1 MLREQQM
8 GNNRKLQFA
17 IRAALAATAATA
29 VVPVAL
35 AQTATTTTAPAP
47 DTTLQ
52 EVVVTGSRIQSL
64 NIQSISP
71 ISSVSAVDIQATGLT
86 RVEDILNN
94 LPMVFA
100 GQNSTVSNG
109 SDGTATVDLRG
120 LGAKRTLTLVDG
132 RRLGPGAGDG
142 RNFSDINQ
150 IPTALIER
158 VDILT
163 GGASSVYGADAVS
176 GVVNFVLNTHF
187 QGIKIDASYNYNQ
200 HSQHQGVAE
209 AAVNAAGDASPANS
223 VNTGFGKNVSVL
235 MGSNF
240 DDNRGNATFYA
251 TFDTVAPILEGKYD
265 YGACTLDA
273 TKAGGLKCGGSG
285 TSAKNRAGGY
295 FLASSAGA
303 AGFTNT
309 VDGLTGQFRPFTAND
324 LYNFGPVNFYQRP
337 NERWTAG
344 SFVNYDVNSHV
355 NVYAETMFT
364 RNTSTAQIA
373 ASGDF
378 FNNSFIPCND
388 PLLTAQEA
396 AAICAAGA
404 AQGAS
409 QVIGGVVT
417 PGANLYIGRR
427 NAEGGGRV
435 ASFQSDANR
444 VVIGVKGDFADAWKY
459 DVYAQHGTVDSANQ
473 NLNYFS
479 NANIQNAL
487 TVVPGPG
494 GVPTCASVVNGTDP
508 KCVPWN
514 IWVPGGVTA
523 AATNYLSIPLLV
535 DATTTEEIV
544 SGSVTG
550 DLGKYGLK
558 IPMADEGLKVSLGAE
573 WRSESAVF
581 SPDLQSQLGNAAGS
595 GGPTLPV
602 AGEFTVKEVFTEFGI
617 PIASH
622 LPGAD
627 SLGIDLGY
635 RYSDYSEGFKTN
647 TYKGGVEWAPI
658 HDARFRATYARAV
671 RAPNITEL
679 FTPQSVGLDGNTD
692 PCTGA
697 NVTPGPVTPASKLA
711 NGNTFAQCSAMGVTT
726 AQFGHVAAN
735 PAQQYNGQFS
745 GNAGLQ
751 PEKSDT
757 YSVGIVLQPRFI
769 ENFTTSVDWFEI
781 KVNDTVGPV
790 GADVILGNCLNGV
803 AAACNAVHRDAGG
816 TLWRSPNGFVQDP
829 NINFGSL
836 STKGIDVKMNYRT
849 PIPAAGSMSFSL
861 EGTRLIDL
869 QTQPLTGGPSYNC
882 SALFGAICGA
892 PSPSW
897 RHVFNT
903 TWSTPWDG
911 LDVTL
916 RWRYL
921 GKADSELTSTDPQ
934 LTGKALPQTS
944 HIPAYNYI
952 DLTARFNLYK
962 SISLQLGV
970 NNVTDKDPPL
980 IDSGGG
986 GFGSN
991 CPAISS
997 GPTAS
1002 SCNGNTFPGTYDAL
1016 GRFFFAHLTAQF

>member
-1 MLREQQM
+1 M

-17 IRAALAATAATA
+17 IRAALAAAAVTA
-29 VVPVAL
+29 VVPAAQSQTVA
-35 AQTATTTTAPAP
+35 ATAAPAN
-47 DTTLQ
+47 DTGLQ
-52 EVVVTGSRIQSL
+52 EVVVTGSRIQSPNL
-64 NIQSISP
+64 QAISP
-71 ISSVSAVDIQATGLT
+71 ISTVTAVDIQATGLT

-100 GQNSTVSNG
+100 GMSSTVSNG

-120 LGAKRTLTLVDG
+120 LGPQRTLVLVDG

-163 GGASSVYGADAVS
+163 GGASSVYGADAVA

-187 QGIKIDASYNYNQ
+187 QGIKIDASYNFNN
-200 HSQHQGVAE
+200 HSQHNGVAQS
-209 AAVNAAGDASPANS
+209 AVNAAGDALPSGS

-251 TFDTVAPILEGKYD
+251 TFDTVSPILEGKYD

-273 TKAGGLKCGGSG
+273 TRKGGLACGGSG
-285 TSAKNRAGGY
+285 TSAKNGAGGY
-295 FLASSAGA
+295 FNASSAG
-303 AGFTNT
+303 GSLFTNT
-309 VDGLTGQFRPFTAND
+309 VDGLTGQFRPFTAAD
-324 LYNFGPVNFYQRP
+324 RYNFGPVNFYQRP

-344 SFVNYDVNSHV
+344 AFVNYEVNSHV

-388 PLLTAQEA
+388 PLLTAQEKI
-396 AAICAAGA
+396 AICAAGV

-409 QVIGGVVT
+409 QLIGGVVT

-444 VVIGVKGDFADAWKY
+444 IVIGVKGDIVEAWKY
-459 DVYAQHGTVDSANQ
+459 DVYAQRGTVDNSNQ

-494 GVPTCASVVNGTDP
+494 GVPTCASVINGTDP

-514 IWVPGGVTA
+514 IWVPNGVTP
-523 AATNYLSIPLLV
+523 AATNYLSIPLLIA
-535 DATTTEEIV
+535 ATTTEEVV
-544 SGSVTG
+544 SGSIVG
-550 DLGKYGLK
+550 DLGNYGIK
-558 IPMADEGLKVSLGAE
+558 VPMADEGLKVSFGAE
-573 WRSESAVF
+573 WRSESATF
-581 SPDLQSQLGNAAGS
+581 SPDLESQLGNAAGS

-602 AGEFTVKEVFTEFGI
+602 AGEFTVKEVFTEFGV
-617 PIASH
+617 PLASH

-627 SLGIDLGY
+627 SLGLDFGY

-647 TYKGGVEWAPI
+647 TYKGGFEWAPI
-658 HDARFRATYARAV
+658 HDTRIRATYARAV
-671 RAPNITEL
+671 RAPNILEL
-679 FTPQSVGLDGNTD
+679 YTPRSVALDGSTD
-692 PCTGA
+692 PCTG
-697 NVTPGPVTPASKLA
+697 PVTNPLAPLASQVLA
-711 NGNTFAQCSAMGVTT
+711 NGVTFAQCANSGVT
-726 AQFGHVAAN
+726 AGQFGHIAPNSAA
-735 PAQQYNGQFS
+735 QYNGQLS
-745 GNAGLQ
+745 GNAALQ

-757 YSVGIVLQPRFI
+757 YSFGIVLQPRWI
-769 ENFTTSVDWFEI
+769 ENFSASVDWFEI
-781 KVNDTVGPV
+781 KVNDTIGPV
-790 GADVILGNCLNGV
+790 GGDVILGNCIAGV
-803 AAACNAVHRDAGG
+803 LTACNQVHRDGSG
-816 TLWRSPNGFVQDP
+816 SLWRSPNGFVEDP
-829 NINFGSL
+829 NVNFGSL
-836 STKGIDVKMNYRT
+836 STKGIDVKLNYHT
-849 PIPAAGSMSFSL
+849 PLPAVGSMSFSL

-882 SALFGAICGA
+882 SGLFGAICGA

-916 RWRYL
+916 RWRYI
-921 GKADSELTSTDPQ
+921 GKADSELTSPNPQ
-934 LTGKALPQTS
+934 LSGVALPQTS
-944 HIPAYNYI
+944 HVPAYNYL
-952 DLTARFNLYK
+952 DLTARFNVYK
-962 SISLQLGV
+962 TVTMQIGV
-970 NNVTDKDPPL
+970 NNVTDKDPP
-980 IDSGGG
+980 IFDSGGG

-997 GPTAS
+997 GPTGS

>member
-1 MLREQQM
+1 M
-8 GNNRKLQFA
+8 GNNCKLQFA
-17 IRAALAATAATA
+17 IRAALAAAAATA

-35 AQTATTTTAPAP
+35 AQTAATATAT
-47 DTTLQ
+47 DTALQ

-120 LGAKRTLTLVDG
+120 LGAKRTLVLVDG
-132 RRLGPGAGDG
+132 RRLGPGTGDG
-142 RNFSDINQ
+142 RNYSDINQ

-163 GGASSVYGADAVS
+163 GGASSVYGADAVA

-187 QGIKIDASYNYNQ
+187 QGVKVDAGYNLYN
-200 HSQHQGVAE
+200 HTQHQGVAT
-209 AAVNAAGDASPANS
+209 AAVNAAGDALPANS
-223 VNTGFGKNVSVL
+223 INAGFGKNASVL
-235 MGSNF
+235 LGSNF

-251 TFDTVAPILEGKYD
+251 TFDKVAPILEGKYD
-265 YGACTLDA
+265 YGACTLNA
-273 TKAGGLKCGGSG
+273 TKKGGLRCGGSG
-285 TSAKNRAGGY
+285 TSAKNGAGGY
-295 FLASSAGA
+295 FNASSAG
-303 AGFTNT
+303 GSLFTNT
-309 VDGLTGQFRPFTAND
+309 VDGLTGQFRPYTASD
-324 LYNFGPVNFYQRP
+324 RYNFGPVNFYQRP

-344 SFVNYDVNSHV
+344 SFVNYDINPHM

-364 RNTSTAQIA
+364 RNTSDAQIA
-373 ASGDF
+373 PSGDF
-378 FNNSFIPCND
+378 FLNSFIPCND
-388 PLLTAQEA
+388 PLLTAQEK
-396 AAICAAGA
+396 AAICAAGV
-404 AQGAS
+404 AQGNNS
-409 QVIGGVVT
+409 RLIGGVAT

-427 NAEGGGRV
+427 NAEGGGRI
-435 ASFQSDANR
+435 ASFETDANR
-444 VVIGVKGDFADAWKY
+444 IVVGVKGDFAEAWKY
-459 DVYAQHGTVDSANQ
+459 DVYAQRGTVDNSNQ

-494 GVPTCASVVNGTDP
+494 GVPTCAAALAGGADP

-514 IWVPGGVTA
+514 IWVPNGVTA
-523 AATNYLSIPLLV
+523 AATHYLSIPLLV
-535 DATTTEEIV
+535 DATTTERVV
-544 SGSVTG
+544 SGSLTG
-550 DLGKYGLK
+550 DLGVYGLK
-558 IPMADEGLKVSLGAE
+558 IPVADEGLKVSFGAE
-573 WRSESAVF
+573 WRSESATF

-602 AGEFTVKEVFTEFGI
+602 AGAFTVKEVFTEFGI
-617 PIASH
+617 PLASH
-622 LPGAD
+622 VPGAD
-627 SLGIDLGY
+627 SLGLDVGY

-671 RAPNITEL
+671 RAPNISEL
-679 FTPQSVGLDGNTD
+679 FTPTSVLLDGSGD

-697 NVTPGPVTPASKLA
+697 VTNPAAPLA
-711 NGNTFAQCSAMGVTT
+711 SQTLASGATFAQCAAMGVTQP
-726 AQFGHVAAN
+726 QFGHIAAN
-735 PAQQYNGQFS
+735 SASQYNGQLS
-745 GNAGLQ
+745 GNAALK

-757 YSVGIVLQPRFI
+757 YAIGIVLQPRFI

-790 GADVILGNCLNGV
+790 GADVILGNCITGNL
-803 AAACNAVHRDAGG
+803 AACAAVHRDASGS
-816 TLWRSPNGFVQDP
+816 LWRTPNGYVQDP
-829 NINFGSL
+829 NVNFGSL
-836 STKGIDVKMNYRT
+836 STKGIDVKMNYHV
-849 PIPAAGSMSFSL
+849 PVPAAGSMSFSL

-882 SALFGAICGA
+882 SALFGAVCGG

-916 RWRYL
+916 RWRYV
-921 GKADSELTSTDPQ
+921 GKADSELTSANPQ
-934 LTGKALPQTS
+934 LSGNALPQTS
-944 HIPAYNYI
+944 HIPAYNYL
-952 DLTARFNLYK
+952 DVTARFSLYK

-986 GFGSN
+986 GFRSD
-991 CPAISS
+991 CPAIAS
-997 GPTAS
+997 GPTGS